1 MKTFYKFAIC
11 ILFITLSGTVYS
23 QVGIGTTTPRAALE
37 INSTTTGFLLP
48 RVALTATNVAAPVIN
63 PQGGALVAGTSVW
76 NTATTAG
83 TYSVVPGVYFWDG
96 TSWIS
101 QFQRKY
107 NVSFVQNANLA
118 CATTASTYTN
128 IPNLNAKSFVA
139 PYNGTYQIILHG
151 YLGGTTVDD
160 TDAKLGFVEGNFRLT
175 VNGVN
180 TDSYT
185 YSTSFF
191 KDGGMWGSNTDIY
204 ELFNQTTIIY
214 TVQLTVGQTCNLN
227 ASYWGIA
234 DDNLTS
240 ASPHVIGKT
249 TAMGNLCRIEVTY
262 LGQ

>member
-11 ILFITLSGTVYS
+11 ILSITLSVNVYS

-37 INSTTTGFLLP
+37 INSSTTGFLLP

-151 YLGGTTVDD
+151 YLGATTVDD

-191 KDGGMWGSNTDIY
+191 KDGGMWGGNTDIY

>member
-1 MKTFYKFAIC
+1 MKTTCTFFISFVLLFFNG
-11 ILFITLSGTVYS
+11 ILTA
-23 QVGIGTTTPRAALE
+23 QVGIGTASPRGALE
-37 INSTTTGFLLP
+37 INSSTTGFLLP
-48 RVALTATNVAAPVIN
+48 RVALTATNVAAPVVN

-76 NTATTAG
+76 NTATTGG

-107 NVSFVQNANLA
+107 NLSFVQNANLT
-118 CATTASTYTN
+118 CATTASSYTN
-128 IPNLNAKSFVA
+128 IPNLTAKSFVA

-160 TDAKLGFVEGNFRLT
+160 TDAKLGFVEGSFRLT
-175 VNGVN
+175 VNGTN

-185 YSTSFF
+185 YATSFF
-191 KDGGMWGSNTDIY
+191 KDGGFWGSNTDIY

-214 TVQLTVGQTCNLN
+214 NVQLTVGQTCTLN

-234 DDNLTS
+234 DDNLTT
-240 ASPHVIGKT
+240 AAPHVIGKT

>member
-11 ILFITLSGTVYS
+11 ILSITLSGTVYS
-23 QVGIGTTTPRAALE
+23 QVGIGTTAPRAALE
-37 INSTTTGFLLP
+37 INSSTTGFLLP

-76 NTATTAG
+76 NTATTGG

-118 CATTASTYTN
+118 CATTAATYTN

-151 YLGGTTVDD
+151 YLGATTVDD

-175 VNGVN
+175 VNTVN

-191 KDGGMWGSNTDIY
+191 KDGGMWGTNTDIY

-214 TVQLTVGQTCNLN
+214 TVQLSVGQTCNLN

-249 TAMGNLCRIEVTY
+249 TAMGNLCKIEVTY